1 MTKYRLKDAEL
12 QKKLDEITDGDFS
25 KQLAWSKATPIN
37 GHGQFF
43 IDAGEFG
50 GWKHGRIRFFLSKKE
65 IEKFEEYN
73 PDDWN
78 NFPAVTPPENVK
90 MRVEV
95 IFSNPQPG
103 ELMAYSGCA
112 IFNGS
117 YFVDSN
123 TQKGI
128 RVNDLNDVR
137 FRPWE

>member
-1 MTKYRLKDAEL
+1 MIKYRLKDDEL

-25 KQLAWSKATPIN
+25 KQLASAKATTIN
-37 GHGQFF
+37 RGEQFF
-43 IDAGEFG
+43 IDAGAFA
-50 GWKHGRIRFFLSKKE
+50 GWKHGRIRLFLSNKE
-65 IEKFEEYN
+65 IEEFEEYN

-78 NFPAVTPPENVK
+78 NFPAVTPPENIK

-128 RVNDLNDVR
+128 RVNDLDDVR

>member
-1 MTKYRLKDAEL
+1 MTKYRLKDDEL
-12 QKKLDEITDGDFS
+12 SKKLDEITGGDFS
-25 KQLAWSKATPIN
+25 KQLASAKWTIIN
-37 GHGQFF
+37 GHGQFY
-43 IDAGEFG
+43 IDAGAFSD
-50 GWKHGRIRFFLSKKE
+50 WKHGRIRFFFSEKE
-65 IEKFEEYN
+65 IEEFEEYD

-117 YFVDSN
+117 HFVDLN
-123 TQKGI
+123 TKKGI
-128 RVNDLNDVR
+128 RVNNWDDVR